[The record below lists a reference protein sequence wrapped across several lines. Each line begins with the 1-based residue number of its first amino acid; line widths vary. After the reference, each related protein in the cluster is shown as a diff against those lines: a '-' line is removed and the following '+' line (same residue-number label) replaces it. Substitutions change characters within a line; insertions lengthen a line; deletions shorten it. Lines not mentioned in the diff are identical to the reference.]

1 MGFIW
6 RRRSTSIVKIVA
18 ILTIIWFTVAFI
30 LYTDDSQR
38 ISSKWNPISMGLK
51 SAANDLNPSDDLHRL
66 EKDSETVI
74 ENNLISNQKS
84 VRNSNN
90 VIVNSI
96 ISNSNSNSNSI
107 NSNSLSG
114 GSGYAAAAA
123 GNELDKRRRKHP
135 IQDDSKCVYIF
146 NNLLLFLACFFLLI
160 KS

>member
-38 ISSKWNPISMGLK
+38 IASKWNPISMGLK
-51 SAANDLNPSDDLHRL
+51 SAANDVSPGDDLDRL

-90 VIVNSI
+90 VIVSS
-96 ISNSNSNSNSI
+96 ISNSNSNSNINSNSI
-107 NSNSLSG
+107 NSNNLSG
-114 GSGYAAAAA
+114 GSGG

-135 IQDDSKCVYIF
+135 IPDDSK
-146 NNLLLFLACFFLLI
+146 
-160 KS
+160 